1 MARSQAFGLGSFWN
15 WDPFRE
21 LERMQRDVDTAF
33 GRANDSYAPGFP
45 PIDVFANEDGAV
57 VTAELPGIEPDQ
69 LDISVVGD
77 TVTLSGSR
85 PADEGEKAEQWV
97 RRERGYGAFERS
109 IKLPFQLE
117 ADAVEAR
124 FKNGVLTVKLPK
136 AGSEKPRRI
145 AVQTH

>member
-1 MARSQAFGLGSFWN
+1 MARARAFGWGPLWD

-21 LERMQRDVDTAF
+21 LQRMVEIDAAL
-33 GRANDSYAPGFP
+33 GRATDSYAPGFP
-45 PIDVFANEDGAV
+45 PLAVFASDDGAV

-77 TVTLSGSR
+77 TVALSGSR
-85 PADEGEKAEQWV
+85 PADASESGDEWL

-109 IKLPFQLE
+109 IKLPFQVE

-124 FKNGVLTVKLPK
+124 FQNGVLSVKLPK
-136 AGSEKPRRI
+136 AGAEKARRI
-145 AVQTH
+145 SVQTH